1 VRDNQPKHRQRR
13 REERR
18 LARRKASRASLPAIL
33 VICEGQET
41 EPNYIGGY
49 CDALG
54 INRANVRIVP
64 GDGDTD
70 AVRLIRKAQRRFA
83 VDRDFDAVFVVCD
96 CAGENLTKARALAA
110 KPLKN
115 SSGQT
120 ISVKLVVSNPCFE
133 YWLLLH
139 FEYLAPAFLTAAD
152 VVNLLRCHVTDY
164 HKADRLIFA
173 KVGGGL
179 ERAVG
184 NTARLKAE
192 LAAVGAQS
200 PATDMPDLVGKLNSL
215 RRRDAGHDP

>member
-13 REERR
+13 RAEQR

-33 VICEGQET
+33 IICEGQET
-41 EPNYIGGY
+41 EPNYLGGY
-49 CDALG
+49 CDARG

-70 AVRLIRKAQRRFA
+70 AVRLVRKAHKRFA

-96 CAGENLTKARALAA
+96 CAGEDLTKARALAA

-115 SSGQT
+115 ASGQT
-120 ISVKLVVSNPCFE
+120 ISVNLVVSNPCFE

-139 FEYLAPAFLTAAD
+139 FEYLAPAFLTAAN
-152 VVNLLRCHVTDY
+152 VVELLRCHVTDY

-173 KVGGGL
+173 KAGGGL
-179 ERAVG
+179 ERSLG
-184 NTARLKAE
+184 NTVRLKAA

-200 PATDMPDLVGKLNSL
+200 PDTNMPDLIEKLNSL
-215 RRRDAGHDP
+215 RRRRSGDGP

>member
-13 REERR
+13 RAEQR

-33 VICEGQET
+33 IICEGQET
-41 EPNYIGGY
+41 EPNYLGGY
-49 CDALG
+49 CDARG

-70 AVRLIRKAQRRFA
+70 AVRLVRKAHKRFA

-96 CAGENLTKARALAA
+96 CAGEDLTKARALAA

-115 SSGQT
+115 ASGQT
-120 ISVKLVVSNPCFE
+120 ISVNLVVSNPCFE

-139 FEYLAPAFLTAAD
+139 FEYLAPAFLTAAN
-152 VVNLLRCHVTDY
+152 VVELLRCHVTDY

-173 KVGGGL
+173 KAGGGL
-179 ERAVG
+179 ERALG
-184 NTARLKAE
+184 NTVRLKAA

-200 PATDMPDLVGKLNSL
+200 PDTNMPDLIEKLNSL
-215 RRRDAGHDP
+215 RRRRSGDGP